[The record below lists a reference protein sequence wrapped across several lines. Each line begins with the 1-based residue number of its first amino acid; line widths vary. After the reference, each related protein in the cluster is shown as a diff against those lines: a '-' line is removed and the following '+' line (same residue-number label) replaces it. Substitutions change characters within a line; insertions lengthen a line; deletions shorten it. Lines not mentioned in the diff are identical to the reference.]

1 MFQLVDFICE
11 ELITAMIDCIKANQ
25 EMRMWDLDLDKDF
38 QLIFQLLQEASSI
51 LGRKI
56 FSYLSA
62 LHKCQI
68 ESRLFKK
75 DIILIVELL
84 IRAHDC
90 FTADCNMEGISL
102 ILEKSKEVISNLL
115 NLQEWRLIVRLLTQV
130 ARYTEMSYVFEL
142 LLEND
147 QFECL
152 LNKNLKKDNVLK
164 MALLTFFKKHWP
176 ENNEIYKIIALHFAL
191 FPEVAQLWEKESL
204 NIIKNQISIAK
215 LEMQNN
221 KLNTDEETFV
231 LFYSNQSIINCLNRV
246 S

>member
-1 MFQLVDFICE
+1 
-11 ELITAMIDCIKANQ
+11 
-25 EMRMWDLDLDKDF
+25 MWDLNLDKNF
-38 QLIFQLLQEASSI
+38 QLIFQLLQEASTT
-51 LGRKI
+51 LGRQI
-56 FSYLSA
+56 FSYLNT
-62 LHKCQI
+62 LHKSQV
-68 ESRLFKK
+68 ESKLHKK
-75 DIILIVELL
+75 DLALIVELL

-102 ILEKSKEVISNLL
+102 ILEKSKEVIGDLL
-115 NLQEWRLIVRLLTQV
+115 AQQEWRQIVRLLTQV

-164 MALLTFFKKHWP
+164 MALLTFFKKNWP

-191 FPEVAQLWEKESL
+191 FPEVAQLWEREAL

-215 LEMQNN
+215 MEMQNN
-221 KLNTDEETFV
+221 KLNPDEETFV
-231 LFYSNQSIINCLNRV
+231 LFYNNQCIINCLNRV
-246 S
+246 STVWQKWDDT